1 MSSLLDGY
9 VVDVPYPT
17 FVHRQMAPLWLSTI
31 TQLNGFIT
39 PEIKKPFRYLELGC
53 GMGIHLH
60 LMAAANPQGQ
70 FVGVDFNGEHL
81 TVAHEGLCETKIN
94 NLEFI
99 HSNFQNLLE
108 SNLEQFD
115 FIVTHGVWSW
125 ITPEHQQS
133 IVKIINK
140 LLKPQG
146 ILYCSYISHPG
157 ATHFSSI
164 QKLMIEM
171 ARNLK
176 GDSST
181 KAVQG
186 IHLSR
191 KIASANQGLFEKIPS
206 LENDL
211 AKLAQ
216 EKPAYIAHDFLSEH
230 WKPQHSA
237 DMIRLFGKHKL
248 SYIGG
253 AGILE
258 NIDSITLSP
267 EIQKLVSS
275 LPLNTLQET
284 VKDIARNTMQRQD
297 IYSKDRIRLNGSE
310 QLKIYKQIKF
320 GLLPNVSI
328 ATNLKDD
335 SKLSKILDAL
345 PYFEQILKII
355 KNNDSNIF
363 ELKNLLVP
371 ILNYEQIRDLILV
384 LMWAGYIHPIQE
396 QNSDYENAMNKWMLS
411 QGLDWKA
418 LAYYGTAVQI

>member
-17 FVHRQMAPLWLSTI
+17 FVHRQMMPLWLSTI

-39 PEIKKPFRYLELGC
+39 PNMQKPFRYLELGC

-60 LMAAANPQGQ
+60 LTAVANPQGK

-81 TVAHEGLCETKIN
+81 EVAYEGLDTTKIN

-99 HSNFQNLLE
+99 HSNFENLLE
-108 SNLEQFD
+108 QNLEPFD
-115 FIVTHGVWSW
+115 FIVAHGVWSW
-125 ITPEHQQS
+125 ITPKYQHA

-140 LLKPQG
+140 LLKPKG
-146 ILYCSYISHPG
+146 ILYCSYMSHPG

-164 QKLMIEM
+164 QKLMTEM

-186 IHLSR
+186 LHLAR

-206 LENDL
+206 LEHDL

-230 WKPQHSA
+230 WQPQHSA
-237 DMIRLFGKHKL
+237 DMIGLFGKQKL

-258 NIDSITLSP
+258 NLDRITLSP
-267 EIQKLVSS
+267 EIQRLVSS

-297 IYSKDRIRLNGSE
+297 IYSKDRIRLNGDE

-320 GLLPNVSI
+320 GLLPNVSVE
-328 ATNLKDD
+328 TNLKDD
-335 SKLSKILDAL
+335 PKLSKILDAL

-355 KNNDSNIF
+355 KNNESNIS

-371 ILNYEQIRDLILV
+371 ILNYEQVRDLVLV

-396 QNSDYENAMNKWMLS
+396 QNSDYENAMNKWMQG

-418 LAYYGTAVQI
+418 LAYYGTAVPI